1 MAKISGGVRKPGKRG
16 RTRSKFKKTTGK
28 VTVNKIMEEFEEND
42 KVQVVIDSS
51 YHAGLPCKS
60 FHGLTGRVTGFRGSA
75 FEVKLKKGNKEF
87 LGVTNS
93 VHLKRLK

>member
-16 RTRSKFKKTTGK
+16 RTRSKFKKSTGK
-28 VTVNKIMEEFEEND
+28 VTINKIMEEFEEND

-51 YHAGLPCKS
+51 YHDGLPDKS
-60 FHGLTGRVTGFRGSA
+60 FHGLTGRVAGFRGNA

-87 LGVTNS
+87 LVVTNS